1 MRRALTVA
9 AGVALSPAATA
20 AAICTSAVECMESDG
35 VTNAGAGAQLTAA
48 GHVELD
54 ACLVACDVD
63 WRCSRTAAVAAV
75 PGVRN
80 ASRLAHVLFEQ
91 AHGGTALSLGRV
103 RPTML
108 CGEQARVW
116 AVRQC
121 PQAVAAQPEALISP
135 ARREQ
140 WNECRRALAR
150 VDPDAAD
157 WSDPAAV
164 YRAERG
170 GGARS
175 VVGDTVGAVCW
186 LQSVDGR
193 CSVAAAVSSGGLLF
207 KAPGRVG
214 EAAIPGAGAWCSG
227 GGSSA
232 SVLRAASVS
241 GVGEGVMQT
250 MLARALCE
258 CDDDDDA
265 HAAALRSHQPSA
277 SCPDAGA
284 IAIAGDSTGD
294 VSVRALFNTA
304 SFGFGL
310 TSSADSRVRVQV
322 ARQREAECA
331 AVLIRLR

>member
-20 AAICTSAVECMESDG
+20 AAICTSAVESMESDG
-35 VTNAGAGAQLTAA
+35 VTNAGTGAQLTAA

-54 ACLVACDVD
+54 ACLVACDAD
-63 WRCSRTAAVAAV
+63 HRYARSAAVAAV
-75 PGVRN
+75 PGVRS

-91 AHGGTALSLGRV
+91 AHGGSALSLGRV

-116 AVRQC
+116 AARQC
-121 PQAVAAQPEALISP
+121 PQAVAAQPDTLISP

-170 GGARS
+170 DRS

-186 LQSVDGR
+186 LQSVDGH

-214 EAAIPGAGAWCSG
+214 EAAIPGAGAWCS
-227 GGSSA
+227 SSA
-232 SVLRAASVS
+232 TVLRAASVS

-258 CDDDDDA
+258 CDDDDDDA
-265 HAAALRSHQPSA
+265 HAAALRSHQPSV
-277 SCPDAGA
+277 SCADAGA
-284 IAIAGDSTGD
+284 IAITGDSTGD

-310 TSSADSRVRVQV
+310 TSSADSRLRVQV
-322 ARQREAECA
+322 ARQRERECA